1 MVVEKFYYK
10 VIETTTGKMLNPYFE
25 KPSSL
30 DDEENRD
37 IRVPYSLL
45 EKGVQ
50 LVRCYVRK
58 WTDVLTLQ
66 DAIFKLGADNP
77 LVESYEEVKV
87 GHKVQED
94 TCLIAFLKLRIIV
107 GAINEGWEPSGDAR
121 EWYAVYDGESC
132 KSVLDV
138 WVPRELAIQTADKA
152 QFVCDNF
159 SDLLVDYFCPVH
171 IQTEK

>member
-1 MVVEKFYYK
+1 MEKFYYK
-10 VIETTTGKMLNPYFE
+10 VIETTTGNVLNPYFE

-66 DAIFKLGADNP
+66 DAIFKLGEENP
-77 LVESYEEVKV
+77 LVEFYEEVKV
-87 GHKVQED
+87 GHKIQED
-94 TCLIAFLKLRIIV
+94 TCLMAFLKLRIIV
-107 GAINEGWEPSGDAR
+107 GAINEGWEPSGNDAQK
-121 EWYAVYDGESC
+121 WYAVYDGEIC
-132 KSVLDV
+132 KSVLGGC
-138 WVPRELAIQTADKA
+138 VPKELAIQTAAKA

-159 SDLLVDYFCPVH
+159 SDLLVDYFSPVH

>member
-1 MVVEKFYYK
+1 MEKFYYK
-10 VIETTTGKMLNPYFE
+10 VIETTTGNVLNPYFE

-30 DDEENRD
+30 DEEENRD

-50 LVRCYVRK
+50 LVRCYVRN
-58 WTDVLTLQ
+58 WTD
-66 DAIFKLGADNP
+66 
-77 LVESYEEVKV
+77 
-87 GHKVQED
+87 
-94 TCLIAFLKLRIIV
+94 
-107 GAINEGWEPSGDAR
+107 
-121 EWYAVYDGESC
+121 
-132 KSVLDV
+132 
-138 WVPRELAIQTADKA
+138 DKA

>member
-1 MVVEKFYYK
+1 MEKFYYK
-10 VIETTTGKMLNPYFE
+10 VIETTTGNVLNNYFE

-66 DAIFKLGADNP
+66 DAIFKLGAENP
-77 LVESYEEVKV
+77 LIDSYQAVESRIK
-87 GHKVQED
+87 D
-94 TCLIAFLKLRIIV
+94 DNSLSAFLKLRIIV
-107 GAINEGWEPSGDAR
+107 AAINEGWEPSGNDAK
-121 EWYAVYDGESC
+121 EWYAVYDGEVS
-132 KSVLDV
+132 KSVLV
-138 WVPRELAIQTADKA
+138 SCVPKELAIQTAAKA

-171 IQTEK
+171 IQTER

>member
-1 MVVEKFYYK
+1 MEKFYYK
-10 VIETTTGKMLNPYFE
+10 VIETTTGNVLNPYFE

-66 DAIFKLGADNP
+66 DAIFKLGAENP
-77 LVESYEEVKV
+77 LIDSYQAVESRIK
-87 GHKVQED
+87 D
-94 TCLIAFLKLRIIV
+94 DNSMSAFLKLRIIV
-107 GAINEGWEPSGDAR
+107 AAINEGWKPRGNDAQK
-121 EWYAVYDGESC
+121 WYAVYDGEVC
-132 KSVLDV
+132 KSVFGSCA
-138 WVPRELAIQTADKA
+138 PRELAIQTAAKA

-171 IQTEK
+171 IKTEK